1 MSARETLRNLTSDR
15 HRALDDLVT
24 RSGYFD
30 HLEGYGRWLTASH
43 AFHSQ
48 VYDEVE
54 AFGTFL
60 PVSLT
65 HLASR
70 IDSLERDLAFF
81 SLVPKHKVVGC
92 PIAPGD
98 VVGALAVL
106 YVAQGAALGAR
117 LLVTRARALGLDR
130 DRGAAHLEAEARE
143 RSGWQRVLDALARV
157 PADADTLTRMGTIG
171 CRTFDAAAH
180 HFGAQP

>member
-1 MSARETLRNLTSDR
+1 MPARETLRNLTSDR
-15 HRALDDLVT
+15 HRALDELVT

-30 HLEGYGRWLTASH
+30 HLQGYGRWLTASY

-54 AFGTFL
+54 AFGTSL
-60 PVSLT
+60 PVSLA

-70 IDSLERDLAFF
+70 IDSLGRDLAFF
-81 SLVPKHKVVGC
+81 SLAPKQKEVGC
-92 PIAPGD
+92 PIVPGD
-98 VVGALAVL
+98 FAEALAVL

-117 LLVTRARALGLDR
+117 LLVTRTRALGLDR
-130 DRGAAHLEAEARE
+130 DRGAAHLEAESRE
-143 RSGWQRVLDALARV
+143 RSAWQRVLDALARV
-157 PADADTLTRMGTIG
+157 PADADTLNRMGAVG

-180 HFGAQP
+180 HFGGQP